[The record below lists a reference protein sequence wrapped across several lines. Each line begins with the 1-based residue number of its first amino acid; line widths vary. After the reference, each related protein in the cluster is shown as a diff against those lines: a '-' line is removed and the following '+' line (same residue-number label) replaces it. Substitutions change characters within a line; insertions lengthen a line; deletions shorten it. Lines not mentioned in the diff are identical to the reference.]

1 MDKNISQNPRKI
13 LLILLVVSILQSTC
27 ISNTSISYPTPTT
40 QVHVPLSY
48 ATTRIDAII
57 DYILALYLDEGIFYE
72 WLEDTPPDLRIGST
86 PCIYDVYDAYRVL
99 NMLDRTNV
107 LDWTNCTKFLR
118 SLVNIDPVSPSYY
131 GLVNFSI
138 TAPPTVIS
146 CDVAIELFPEL
157 SLESLIFEQEI
168 AEYIVQAQTP
178 DGGFRLRPDNSDP
191 PDMITTWSALRAMY
205 TLNRLS
211 DIDTSNAIDF
221 IMSCYSADGGFSNVP
236 YYDSNPDV
244 VPLGLFCLEYLNR
257 FDLVRVTNTTNYLL
271 QYWDNNTS
279 HVVDGTLV
287 NTERFVWSLKT
298 LGTLNQINI
307 NKTLEWVLACQNTR
321 NGLFLPIPN
330 YDYDS
335 ERLEWCRAAVHI
347 LDLCDRMDLLE
358 EPITLIEHP
367 VYTTP
372 QWYIDYINE
381 HFGTQTNTGNGI
393 YPVWPNI
400 DIAALLING
409 LPFIGIASIISL
421 PGVYI
426 ILSNRKK
433 RNERKE
439 QRERRQKT
447 KGK

>member
-1 MDKNISQNPRKI
+1 M
-13 LLILLVVSILQSTC
+13 T
-27 ISNTSISYPTPTT
+27 YPTPTT
-40 QVHVPLSY
+40 QVHAHLSY

-57 DYILALYLDEGIFYE
+57 DYVLALYLDEGMFYG
-72 WLEDTPPDLRIGST
+72 WLADTPPDPRIGST
-86 PCIYDVYDAYRVL
+86 PNIYDVYYPYRVL
-99 NMLDRTNV
+99 SMLDRTDV
-107 LDWTNCTKFLR
+107 LDWTNCTEFLR
-118 SLVNIDPVSPSYY
+118 GLVNTNPVSPSYY

-138 TAPPTVIS
+138 TTPPSVLS
-146 CDVAIELFPEL
+146 CSIAIELFPEL
-157 SLESLIFEQEI
+157 GLGDLIFEQEI

-178 DGGFRLRPDNSDP
+178 SGGFRPRVDNSDP
-191 PDMITTWSALRAMY
+191 PDMITTRSALRAMY
-205 TLNRLS
+205 TLGRLS
-211 DIDTSNAIDF
+211 DIDTSSAIDF
-221 IMSCYSADGGFSNVP
+221 IMSCYSDDGGFSNVP

-257 FDLVRVTNTTNYLL
+257 SDLVRVTKTTNYLL
-271 QYWDNNTS
+271 QYWDNNTG

-287 NTERFVWSLKT
+287 NTERFIWSLKT

-321 NGLFLPIPN
+321 NGAFLPIPN

-347 LDLCDRMDLLE
+347 LDLCNRMNLLE
-358 EPITLIEHP
+358 EDITLIEHP
-367 VYTTP
+367 EYTTP

-381 HFGTQTNTGNGI
+381 HFGTQTDTGNGI
-393 YPVWPNI
+393 HPVWPNI
-400 DIAALLING
+400 DIVALLTNSAPIIG
-409 LPFIGIASIISL
+409 LTSILAI

-433 RNERKE
+433 RA
-439 QRERRQKT
+439 ERREQHEKRQKR

>member
-1 MDKNISQNPRKI
+1 MNKTISRTPRKT

-40 QVHVPLSY
+40 QVHVHLSY
-48 ATTRIDAII
+48 ATTRIDAIT
-57 DYILALYLDEGIFYE
+57 DYILSLYLDEGMFYG
-72 WLEDTPPDLRIGST
+72 WLRDTPPDLRIGST
-86 PCIYDVYDAYRVL
+86 PNIFDVYDAYRVL
-99 NMLDRTNV
+99 NMLDRTDV
-107 LDWTNCTKFLR
+107 LDWTNCTEFLR
-118 SLVNIDPVSPSYY
+118 SLVNTDPVSPSYY
-131 GLVNFSI
+131 GLVNLSI
-138 TAPPTVIS
+138 TSSPSVIS

-157 SLESLIFEQEI
+157 GLESLIFEQEI

-178 DGGFRLRPDNSDP
+178 NGGFRLRPDNSDP
-191 PDMITTWSALRAMY
+191 PDMITTWSALRAMH
-205 TLNRLS
+205 TLNHLS
-211 DIDTSNAIDF
+211 DIDTSKAVDF
-221 IMSCYSADGGFSNVP
+221 VMSCYTANGGFSNVP

-244 VPLGLFCLEYLNR
+244 VPLGLFCLELLNR

-271 QYWDNNTS
+271 QYWDNNTG

-298 LGTLNQINI
+298 LGTLSQINI

-347 LDLCDRMDLLE
+347 LDLCDRLDLLE

-381 HFGTQTNTGNGI
+381 HFGTQTNTGNGVHPI
-393 YPVWPNI
+393 WPNI
-400 DIAALLING
+400 DIAAFLVNS
-409 LPFIGIASIISL
+409 LPLMGIAFIISL
-421 PGVYI
+421 PAVYI
-426 ILSNRKK
+426 TWSKRKK
-433 RNERKE
+433 RD
-439 QRERRQKT
+439 ERREQHERRK
-447 KGK
+447 KMRGK